1 LKAYVSERVVCSQI
15 NHPELW
21 YFLLQLV
28 KQFIAGRLPVPLSP
42 QEEAYTAAGA
52 PLATIFPYTQLRML
66 RPGLATAVVEDGK
79 LVVYHCMD
87 NSRCVQTCLPCLLL
101 SDLALIAADS
111 IPVLACGEVRV

>member
-1 LKAYVSERVVCSQI
+1 VRAGGDLTKLLNHLHAYHS
-15 NHPELW
+15 
-21 YFLLQLV
+21 QLV

-42 QEEAYTAAGA
+42 QEEACTAAGA

-87 NSRCVQTCLPCLLL
+87 NSRCVSLL
-101 SDLALIAADS
+101 SKLLS
-111 IPVLACGEVRV
+111 TKYCCRVVVELRKY